1 MSNQT
6 LTKLNSEWAL
16 WFHKCDD
23 NDWDFSSYTSLG
35 TFDCIE
41 DYSIIMNA
49 FEPGHVENSMLF
61 LMRDEIKP
69 MWEAEENKDGG
80 CISFKVYKNQI
91 YECWIQLANNLIGE
105 NLLKN
110 GEQYLKVNGISIS
123 PKKTFSIL
131 KIWFSDEETNDAK
144 TYLNTLDKFKFE
156 DAIYKSHLGK

>member
-49 FEPGHVENSMLF
+49 FEPGHVENSMLKD
-61 LMRDEIKP
+61 MRNSNTKLKRWVIIMFQKGTKK
-69 MWEAEENKDGG
+69 KD
-80 CISFKVYKNQI
+80 S
-91 YECWIQLANNLIGE
+91 
-105 NLLKN
+105 
-110 GEQYLKVNGISIS
+110 YLV
-123 PKKTFSIL
+123 
-131 KIWFSDEETNDAK
+131 
-144 TYLNTLDKFKFE
+144 
-156 DAIYKSHLGK
+156 